1 MKSTSFIQRIIAA
14 ITLAFLVAS
23 ATHAQ
28 ELTPMLEQ
36 LDKAI
41 INKNAV
47 RERLHQRI
55 DSIRHTIPHASQ
67 ESLGSKYREICDI
80 YSNLQADSAL
90 HYLNLMDDLNSPNS
104 EHETHIC
111 IARAT
116 MLGVK
121 GQYNHAITILDS
133 LSKHPTTPE
142 LHAEYLHAYRTVY
155 GWAAT
160 YSKKNN
166 SLEYAKYERFTES
179 YRDSILANS
188 TAGVKRSIVMADKLI
203 ASNQPD
209 EAINIL
215 LDILPQAT
223 GIQLAYAYCNLAE
236 SYRLKGDTDH
246 QMYYL
251 AKTALEDIN
260 RGATEYV
267 SLPTLAMLLYQQ
279 GDITRAYQYLFCSLE
294 DAQFGNAFL
303 RAIEINEVFPVI
315 CRAYQEEQQST
326 RNMEHALLC
335 LLFIVIV
342 ITIVAYAYTHRKKR
356 QLAAA
361 RQMLAA
367 HNVQLEKANLQLEEA
382 NGQLEV
388 ANSQLAK
395 ANDQLEEA
403 NDIREH
409 YVMFYLA
416 RCREYF
422 DNMDRYR
429 KDLLRLAK
437 NGMYDDLRSRLKS
450 SDIFND
456 EQHRFYHDF
465 DESFLHIHPSFIT
478 DVNAL
483 LGPEAQLMPKKR
495 ELLNTE
501 LRILALIRLGVT
513 DTAQLAHFLN
523 CSMPTI
529 YNYRSRIVASSQ
541 LSKEEFMERL
551 MAIA

>member
-1 MKSTSFIQRIIAA
+1 MKSTSLIQRLFASIVLA
-14 ITLAFLVAS
+14 ILMVSVA
-23 ATHAQ
+23 HAQ
-28 ELTPMLEQ
+28 KLTPVLEQ

-41 INKNAV
+41 SNKNAV

-55 DSIRHTIPHASQ
+55 DSIKQTIPHAPQ
-67 ESLGSKYREICDI
+67 ESLNSKYREICDI
-80 YSNLQADSAL
+80 YVNLQADSAL
-90 HYLNLMDDLNSPNS
+90 HYLNLMDSLNSLNE
-104 EHETHIC
+104 EHDTYIC

-160 YSKKNN
+160 YTKKNK
-166 SLEYAKYERFTES
+166 SYEHAKYERFTES

-188 TAGVKRSIVMADKLI
+188 TYGVRRSIVMADKLI

-215 LDILPQAT
+215 LDILSHAT
-223 GIQLAYAYCNLAE
+223 GIQRAYAYCNLAE
-236 SYRLKGDTDH
+236 GYRLKGDTEN

-251 AKTALEDIN
+251 ARTALEDIN

-267 SLPTLAMLLYQQ
+267 SLPMLAMLLYQQ
-279 GDITRAYQYLFCSLE
+279 GDINRAYQYLFCSLE
-294 DAQFGNAFL
+294 DAQYGNAFL
-303 RAIEINEVFPVI
+303 RATEINEVFPVI

-326 RNMEHALLC
+326 HNMQRSLLC
-335 LLFIVIV
+335 LLFIVII
-342 ITIVAYAYTHRKKR
+342 ITITAYAYTHRKKR

-361 RQMLAA
+361 RQMLTE
-367 HNVQLEKANLQLEEA
+367 HNVQLEEANLQLEKT
-382 NGQLEV
+382 NVQLED
-388 ANSQLAK
+388 ANMQLAK
-395 ANDQLEEA
+395 ANSQLEEA
-403 NDIREH
+403 NDIRER
-409 YVMFYLA
+409 YVMFYLE
-416 RCREYF
+416 RCRGYF

-429 KDLLRLAK
+429 KDLLKLAK
-437 NGMYDDLRSRLKS
+437 NGQYDDMKLRLKS
-450 SDIFND
+450 CDVLND
-456 EQHRFYHDF
+456 EQHQFYHDF
-465 DESFLHIHPSFIT
+465 DESFLRIHPSFIT

-529 YNYRSRIVASSQ
+529 YNYRSRIIASSQ